1 MFVTVYGFRNSSYSI
16 LASYANSFRTP
27 TILSQGQ
34 PQADNVRASSYQY
47 YSFSA
52 HYEHGYTSDQWVT
65 TSVQSQQGDPD
76 LYVKIYETAAITDT
90 TEAPSK
96 TSFDYKAIAWH
107 SDELNI
113 PSPNDECDTQCGSEM
128 SACTCVIN
136 IAVYGASGQVG
147 VSNSSYTIVAS
158 GSTSL
163 DPDSV
168 EQLQSGISRE
178 HTIVNVSG
186 WAYFM
191 FTVNDPEVDVT
202 ISVQPTYVMFLENNI
217 SLQIIK
223 KKSLK
228 TTGTEIRISMSFL
241 RMSRIR
247 LENPPRTI
255 TLGTPQI
262 RVVTRWSF
270 HTRNSTVPPHVITL
284 WVCTHFQQHDLPFWL
299 NSARRIS
306 SASPMDEHRL
316 VNFRLDKAR
325 LTCSVS

>member
-1 MFVTVYGFRNSSYSI
+1 MKANSIFEDTVTIADVSHRSECTDRLQNGEPCVVFVTVYGFRNSSYSI

-178 HTIVNVSG
+178 RTIENDG
-186 WAYFM
+186 EWAYFM

-202 ISVQPTYVMFLENNI
+202 ISVSPTYVMFLHNHFLITEN
-217 SLQIIK
+217 
-223 KKSLK
+223 
-228 TTGTEIRISMSFL
+228 T
-241 RMSRIR
+241 
-247 LENPPRTI
+247 
-255 TLGTPQI
+255 
-262 RVVTRWSF
+262 
-270 HTRNSTVPPHVITL
+270 NSNTQV
-284 WVCTHFQQHDLPFWL
+284 
-299 NSARRIS
+299 R
-306 SASPMDEHRL
+306 
-316 VNFRLDKAR
+316 
-325 LTCSVS
+325 